1 MKGLRGTRV
10 QSMTERLRTTP
21 SAHGGG
27 LSKQGY
33 CWKSRWSTTKTLAVP
48 ETGWN
53 EGATNKRAGQKRHSR
68 ARATNRTTTTGIHR
82 GKLVH

>member
-10 QSMTERLRTTP
+10 QSITAKLRTTP

-27 LSKQGY
+27 LRKQGY
-33 CWKSRWSTTKTLAVP
+33 CWQSRWSTTKTLAVR

-53 EGATNKRAGQKRHSR
+53 EMAMNKRAGQKRHSP
-68 ARATNRTTTTGIHR
+68 ARATHRTTTTGVDR
-82 GKLVH
+82 GRLVH

>member
-1 MKGLRGTRV
+1 VKGLRGTRV
-10 QSMTERLRTTP
+10 QSFTARLRTTR

-33 CWKSRWSTTKTLAVP
+33 CWQSRWYTTKTLAVR

-53 EGATNKRAGQKRHSR
+53 EGAMNKRAGQKRHSP
-68 ARATNRTTTTGIHR
+68 ARATHRTTATDIDR
-82 GKLVH
+82 GRLVH